1 MSGYFCE
8 RPAVIGFFASVL
20 QERCSG
26 LNRVAMQAQA
36 KAVIDESDPLLNRLK
51 DLLASEQGGQPVPA
65 V

>member
-1 MSGYFCE
+1 M
-8 RPAVIGFFASVL
+8 L

-26 LNRVAMQAQA
+26 LKRVAMQAQA